1 MTDQTTKPYRRTLSG
16 SVGAGMGSLFRPGSR
31 KYYILEH
38 KVSSK
43 YHRAGESQEII
54 VDNIELGR
62 DSHCQVRFDESF
74 KTVSRRHAAIVRDG
88 DGWKLVQLSKT
99 NTTLLNGHPVKTEWY
114 LQNGDEIQLSVNG
127 PKLGFIIPTGRKATV
142 GSIGLT
148 RRLSLFRQQALRPY
162 KTALISLAAI
172 LVVCIGVGSFII
184 FRQHQQI
191 QSNAKLLAE
200 ARENNE
206 KNAQL
211 IAEQR
216 KIINNQGGLLD
227 SLRQSIKEQVG
238 ALSPGAST
246 PSSPAQA
253 PSSPAQA
260 PSSPTQAPSNGN
272 PAGQPSGG
280 NANMDFTSYHPH
292 IYFIQA
298 SIINNGD
305 GEEITSWVGTGFLLS
320 DGKFVSA
327 RHVLTPFYSNYYVI
341 KDGAVKMRQANTL
354 RDSLIVFD
362 EIMGQLYYLSG
373 QARLEVKCT
382 SVNNSFSFVSTYED
396 NPIISDGSNDQLYT
410 ISEPFIIRDPET
422 GEEVVRIPAGVQIIS
437 GAAGYLDFAF
447 VGTNYDDGLEA
458 DRDLSVDLKQG
469 TQLCIVGYPHGWGQG
484 NPILSTA
491 LCAQNGLSEEFGN
504 AIMVSNDN
512 TEGGNSGGPVFA
524 QRGDKWVVVAIVSG
538 GVYAKGSFVPIAV
551 IP

>member
-62 DSHCQVRFDESF
+62 DSHCQVRFDETF

-191 QSNAKLLAE
+191 QSNAELLAE
-200 ARENNE
+200 AREANK

-216 KIINNQGGLLD
+216 KIIDNQGGLLD
-227 SLRQSIKEQVG
+227 SLRSNIPEAVTAPTPAPSAAPASG
-238 ALSPGAST
+238 AAPAAAGGGSGGEAANGGGGAANGGASL
-246 PSSPAQA
+246 
-253 PSSPAQA
+253 
-260 PSSPTQAPSNGN
+260 
-272 PAGQPSGG
+272 
-280 NANMDFTSYHPH
+280 DFTAYHPD

-298 SIINNGD
+298 QVVLNSS
-305 GEEITSWVGTGFLLS
+305 EEVLSGWVGTGFLLS
-320 DGKFVSA
+320 DGKFVTA
-327 RHVLTPFYSNYYVI
+327 RHVLLPYYSNYYTIDNGRVVPYSPS
-341 KDGAVKMRQANTL
+341 GAETAFVELWTNLLYQMGEVT
-354 RDSLIVFD
+354 IV
-362 EIMGQLYYLSG
+362 Y
-373 QARLEVKCT
+373 KCT
-382 SVNNSFSFVSTYED
+382 SVNDSFTFTSTYD
-396 NPIISDGSNDQLYT
+396 NSPIYQNSSKDRVHTLQ
-410 ISEPFIIRDPET
+410 EPFVLGDGT
-422 GEEVVRIPAGVQIIS
+422 STVPAGAQIVE
-437 GAAGYLDFAF
+437 GALGVYDFAY
-447 VGTNYDDGLEA
+447 VQTKKRGNLEA
-458 DRDLSVDLKQG
+458 DRELSVDLKQG
-469 TQLCIVGYPHGWGQG
+469 TQLCIVGYPNGWGQG

-491 LCAQNGLSEEFGN
+491 ICSQNGLSDDLGGT
-504 AIMVSNDN
+504 IMVSNDN

-538 GVYAKGSFVPIAV
+538 STMAKGRFVPIAV